1 MIKPHLIN
9 TNQVLAT
16 YIRTGLKPLVGG
28 RAYVVDAEGRDTRD
42 GDAALPACACP
53 VGAICVDKTGNPP
66 GDAGDFAEVMEIN
79 DGSGEGNICWVDGFV
94 DGWEETETNAGY
106 CPEAHSYTADENP
119 EGLEV
124 YIRGYQNGQ
133 QIRQDFIKLG
143 LRSR

>member
-1 MIKPHLIN
+1 MIKPHLVN

-28 RAYVVDAEGRDTRD
+28 RAYVVDAEGRDIRD
-42 GDAALPACACP
+42 GNAEQPARACP
-53 VGAICVDKTGNPP
+53 IGAICIDKTGQPP

-94 DGWEETETNAGY
+94 HGWEETETNGGY
-106 CPEAHSYTADENP
+106 SPQDFSYTAEENP

-133 QIRQDFIKLG
+133 RIRQDFIKLG
-143 LRSR
+143 LRRA